1 MGEAGDLGVI
11 AELHY
16 DGRGRSAPLSMFDD
30 DIFLGA
36 RLTLNDPDSTAF
48 LGVII
53 FDPDSHAKVISL
65 EAETRLYEDIKHG
78 ELIYSSRQDD
88 HLQVRFS
95 RYF

>member
-1 MGEAGDLGVI
+1 
-11 AELHY
+11 
-16 DGRGRSAPLSMFDD
+16 MFDD

-65 EAETRLYEDIKHG
+65 EAETRLSDIWKQEAELRLYEDIKHG
-78 ELIYSSRQDD
+78 ELLYSSRQDD

-95 RYF
+95 RNF